1 MASRGKRILIGCG
14 IGCAALL
21 VLGIGSC
28 VTFVVWINQ
37 PGELLQPDRL
47 VGGDTSGYV
56 EVTLRLED
64 PGTRQ
69 VVDKILG
76 LMRELRESNRAPLP
90 RGLNDWLIG
99 FQSRRDEQ
107 QIREMFPMVLAWG
120 VRPGEGEA
128 DDLHLFA
135 LSLEKHGNRMRFVD
149 WLLGLFMGFADPI
162 EVHSHDGEKLY
173 HVPGEMTFFLRGS
186 TVFFTSD
193 LETATRAVDRLGRPT
208 SPGVGPT
215 EVQEL
220 LLELPEGAPLRG
232 AVGNENGELQRLWE
246 VLVDEQDL
254 AGPAAAAWRQVHA
267 LTVAGGFDDRAGLD
281 ARFNLV
287 LDGGAPDDAGI
298 EALGGAIASAF
309 DSPKL
314 PVEVEARSKGNRV
327 VVDLHVDDLPG
338 VLDAWMPKISVEN

>member
-69 VVDKILG
+69 VVEKILG
-76 LMRELRESNRAPLP
+76 LMRELRENNRSPLP
-90 RGLNDWLIG
+90 SGLNDWLIG

-107 QIREMFPMVLAWG
+107 KIREMFPMVVAWG
-120 VRPGEGEA
+120 VRPGTGEA
-128 DDLHLFA
+128 EDLHLFA
-135 LSLEKHGNRMRFVD
+135 VSLEKHGNRLRFAD
-149 WLLGLFMGFADPI
+149 WLLGLFMRFAEPI
-162 EVHSHDGEKLY
+162 EVVSHDGERLY
-173 HVPGEMTFFLRGS
+173 HVPGEMTFFMRGS
-186 TVFFTSD
+186 TIFFTSD
-193 LETATRAVDRLGRPT
+193 VETATRAVDRLRGPR
-208 SPGVGPT
+208 SPGAGPT
-215 EVQEL
+215 EVQKL
-220 LLELPEGAPLRG
+220 LLDLPEEAPLRG
-232 AVGNENGELQRLWE
+232 AIGNENGELQRLWE
-246 VLVDEQDL
+246 TLVDERDL
-254 AGPAAAAWRQVHA
+254 AGPAAEVWRQVRA

-281 ARFNLV
+281 ARFGLV
-287 LDGGAPDDAGI
+287 LTGDARKDA
-298 EALGGAIASAF
+298 EVETLGSAIASAF
-309 DSPKL
+309 ENPKL
-314 PVEVEARSKGNRV
+314 RVEIEARSEGNRV

-338 VLDAWMPKISVEN
+338 VLDEWMPRISLED